1 MSKFK
6 NILGIVLAREN
17 SKGIK
22 DKNLLKINSKT
33 LIEIAIEN
41 ALKSKKI
48 NKLIFSSDSE
58 KLIKIAKKKIEVKF
72 KRPKYLAKDNSSS
85 YDVAKHAIKW
95 LIKNENWNTDIVV
108 ILSPT
113 TPFRK
118 AKHIDQTINKLIK
131 SNSNTAMIITE
142 PSYPPYWMLKKNKN
156 NYKFIFPGG
165 KRIYRRQDC
174 PKAYQAAG
182 MVYAFTSKHLF
193 KIKSVLPEK
202 KTACVIVDRKEAV
215 NIDNIIDYKLAKA
228 LSKKI

>member
-1 MSKFK
+1 M
-6 NILGIVLAREN
+6 
-17 SKGIK
+17 
-22 DKNLLKINSKT
+22 
-33 LIEIAIEN
+33 
-41 ALKSKKI
+41 
-48 NKLIFSSDSE
+48 
-58 KLIKIAKKKIEVKF
+58 
-72 KRPKYLAKDNSSS
+72 
-85 YDVAKHAIKW
+85 AKHAIKW